1 MVLLSAVLF
10 FDYLLTFDMEVSEIW
25 KSKPSATMILLFMN
39 RYLSILYWVLQII
52 ATFLVTNNDRVSMN
66 RFLRLNPSISD
77 SLTIRRMPL
86 SMYIDETQ

>member
-52 ATFLVTNNDRVSMN
+52 ATFLVTNNDRVSIN
-66 RFLRLNPSISD
+66 RVLRSNPSSTD
-77 SLTIRRMPL
+77 GLVNRCMPF
-86 SMYIDETQ
+86 SMYSNKT